1 MAKFTFRKAEEKDI
15 PEILYFIHQIAVY
28 EKLEKQVKAS
38 EASLHKW
45 MFERKVAECLFLVE
59 DGKDI
64 GYALYFFNFS
74 TFEGRGGLY
83 LEDLY
88 ILPEY
93 RHKGYGKKTFRKL
106 ALIAKENGCGRME
119 WVCID
124 WNTPSQKF
132 YESLGVTAKKE
143 WILYRLEEKD
153 IERIAEE
160 EN

>member
-1 MAKFTFRKAEEKDI
+1 MAEFAFRLAEEKDI
-15 PEILYFIHQIAVY
+15 PEILSFIHHIAVY
-28 EKLEKQVKAS
+28 EKLDDQVKAT
-38 EASLHKW
+38 EASLKKW
-45 MFERKVAECLFLVE
+45 MFDRRVAECLFLVE

-88 ILPEY
+88 ILSEY
-93 RHKGYGKKTFRKL
+93 RHKGYGKKTFNKL
-106 ALIAKENGCGRME
+106 ASIAEENGCGRME

-124 WNTPSQKF
+124 WNTSSQKF
-132 YESLGVTAKKE
+132 YESLGAKAKKE

-153 IERIAEE
+153 IERIAEGD
-160 EN
+160 